1 MKSSISLTGTEGYKD
16 DEQNYPES
24 LIDQLALQCFELT
37 NMIKVP

>member
-1 MKSSISLTGTEGYKD
+1 MKSSISLTGTGYND
-16 DEQNYPES
+16 DEQKYPES